1 MQVNAQYNVPV
12 TKLYSLFTKL
22 MLLFLFLLPM
32 ILLQVWAK
40 TESVHQLIE
49 LIHRY
54 LPLFLI
60 SLMLAKA
67 ASIVYPPLPGVVFT
81 ITAIP
86 LVGWELAY
94 LIDML
99 GSLMGATGSYFFGQK
114 YGLRILNRVLG
125 KTLTTK
131 IAKVRLK
138 PVNQIEAAIMLRLA
152 AGGLLSDGLAW
163 GASLI
168 GFRFS
173 SFIIGYAFSH
183 VLTTAPV
190 FYALSASLS
199 LHSWAVFLT
208 VALFSW
214 FVIFKFKGRYFE

>member
-1 MQVNAQYNVPV
+1 MS
-12 TKLYSLFTKL
+12 KLYSLLTKL
-22 MLLFLFLLPM
+22 VLLTLFLLPM
-32 ILLQVWAK
+32 VLLQLWAK

-49 LIHRY
+49 VIHRY

-60 SLMLAKA
+60 ALMLTKA
-67 ASIVYPPLPGVVFT
+67 ASIVYPPLPGVVFSL
-81 ITAIP
+81 TAIP

-99 GSLMGATGSYFFGQK
+99 GSLLGATASYFFGQK
-114 YGLRILNRVLG
+114 YGLSILRRVLG
-125 KTLTTK
+125 SALTTRITNVK
-131 IAKVRLK
+131 LK
-138 PVNQIEAAIMLRLA
+138 PINQIEAAVMLRLA

-173 SFIIGYAFSH
+173 SFIVGYAISH
-183 VLTTAPV
+183 VLTTLPV

-199 LHSWAVFLT
+199 LHSWALFLA
-208 VALFSW
+208 VALVSW
-214 FVIFKFKGRYFE
+214 LIIFKFKGRYFE